1 MLAGY
6 CSWFRVLRG
15 LGGKDVEGWSGGV
28 EWRGGVEGRVEFWWW
43 WGGEL
48 AAVGYALGKANFE
61 NWSELTC
68 VVGEDMR

>member
-1 MLAGY
+1 M
-6 CSWFRVLRG
+6 
-15 LGGKDVEGWSGGV
+15 

-48 AAVGYALGKANFE
+48 AAVGYALGKAIFE